1 MKLNLP
7 VTDVEHK
14 FPNDPSAK
22 IISLTD
28 TKGIITEVNDTF
40 VQMCGYSR
48 EELIGHAHNIVRH
61 PDMPEQIFKM
71 MWDKIQSGES
81 FMGIIKNR
89 CKNGDYY
96 WVNAYIMPIMQEGK
110 VVGYESVRTAATP
123 EQIARATKYYQMLK
137 AGKEPSKR
145 LDLLNL
151 GSYGLL
157 LASFGLSFWQHDHL
171 TSVLCFFVS
180 LGVISYIIF
189 RKNHLLN
196 IVTGC
201 FDSHHNEL
209 NSLIYTAK
217 AGREGAVLYDVLYN
231 LKEVDTILTR
241 VKETSDRLMKIAQD
255 GLAQQANS
263 VNATNNRSQ
272 QAKELLKDMT
282 DIAGNISNMI
292 NDISNSAKETVRHSN
307 DAANLVSEGKDVAN
321 QTMTVI
327 DTLSDSINKIAAAI
341 SELAARVDDIE
352 KAAELIK
359 GIASQTNLLALNA
372 SIEAARAGEAGR
384 GFAVVADEVRSLS
397 LRTES
402 TTVQIHDLISRFKKT
417 AQDTVN
423 LATENQQNAQA
434 GVEQIHATN
443 SKLDEVLASIDNIHT
458 LINNVNETV
467 QAQASTASDVNIK
480 VQHISSM
487 SDENVASSND
497 NLKQVKDISSIS
509 TELNSMIN
517 RFSNKD
523 RT

>member
-1 MKLNLP
+1 M
-7 VTDVEHK
+7 D
-14 FPNDPSAK
+14 
-22 IISLTD
+22 
-28 TKGIITEVNDTF
+28 VNDTF
-40 VQMCGYSR
+40 VDMSGFSR
-48 EELIGHAHNIVRH
+48 EELIGQPQNIVRH
-61 PDMPEQIFKM
+61 PDMPSEIFKH
-71 MWDKIQSGES
+71 MWETIQRGES

-96 WVNAYIMPIMQEGK
+96 WVNAFIMPIIQHGEI
-110 VVGYESVRTAATP
+110 VGYESVRTAATAD
-123 EQIARATKYYQMLK
+123 QIARASKYYRMIK
-137 AGKEPSKR
+137 SGKIPTKR
-145 LDLLNL
+145 IDLLNVGCYAL
-151 GSYGLL
+151 FF
-157 LASFGLSFWQHDHL
+157 ASFGLHFWQ
-171 TSVLCFFVS
+171 
-180 LGVISYIIF
+180 
-189 RKNHLLN
+189 NN
-196 IVTGC
+196 IVTNGLCLAVTLGIISYVIYRKNRLLKTITSC
-201 FDSHHNEL
+201 FDTHTDII
-209 NSLIYTAK
+209 NSLIYTHR
-217 AGREGAVLYDVLYN
+217 AGHEGEVLYDILYN

-241 VKETSDRLMKIAQD
+241 VRETSDRLMKIAQE

-263 VNATNNRSQ
+263 VNATNSRSQ
-272 QAKELLKDMT
+272 HAKELLGDMT
-282 DIAGNISNMI
+282 EIASNISAMI
-292 NDISNSAKETVRHSN
+292 NDISNSAKETVKHST

-321 QTMTVI
+321 QTMKVI
-327 DTLSDSINKIAAAI
+327 DSLSDSINKIAGAI

-352 KAAELIK
+352 KASELIK

-372 SIEAARAGEAGR
+372 SIEAARAGDAGR

-402 TTVQIHDLISRFKKT
+402 TTLQIHDLIARFKKT

-423 LATENQQNAQA
+423 LATENQENAKA

-443 SKLDEVLASIDNIHT
+443 SKLDEVLESIDNIHT

-467 QAQASTASDVNIK
+467 QAQTSTASEVNTK

-497 NLKQVKDISSIS
+497 NLKQVQDISTIS

>member
-1 MKLNLP
+1 MLTISKKL
-7 VTDVEHK
+7 
-14 FPNDPSAK
+14 
-22 IISLTD
+22 
-28 TKGIITEVNDTF
+28 
-40 VQMCGYSR
+40 
-48 EELIGHAHNIVRH
+48 
-61 PDMPEQIFKM
+61 
-71 MWDKIQSGES
+71 
-81 FMGIIKNR
+81 
-89 CKNGDYY
+89 
-96 WVNAYIMPIMQEGK
+96 
-110 VVGYESVRTAATP
+110 
-123 EQIARATKYYQMLK
+123 
-137 AGKEPSKR
+137 
-145 LDLLNL
+145 
-151 GSYGLL
+151 
-157 LASFGLSFWQHDHL
+157 
-171 TSVLCFFVS
+171 
-180 LGVISYIIF
+180 
-189 RKNHLLN
+189 
-196 IVTGC
+196 
-201 FDSHHNEL
+201 
-209 NSLIYTAK
+209 
-217 AGREGAVLYDVLYN
+217 
-231 LKEVDTILTR
+231 
-241 VKETSDRLMKIAQD
+241 
-255 GLAQQANS
+255 
-263 VNATNNRSQ
+263 
-272 QAKELLKDMT
+272 
-282 DIAGNISNMI
+282 
-292 NDISNSAKETVRHSN
+292 
-307 DAANLVSEGKDVAN
+307 
-321 QTMTVI
+321 
-327 DTLSDSINKIAAAI
+327 
-341 SELAARVDDIE
+341 RVDDIE